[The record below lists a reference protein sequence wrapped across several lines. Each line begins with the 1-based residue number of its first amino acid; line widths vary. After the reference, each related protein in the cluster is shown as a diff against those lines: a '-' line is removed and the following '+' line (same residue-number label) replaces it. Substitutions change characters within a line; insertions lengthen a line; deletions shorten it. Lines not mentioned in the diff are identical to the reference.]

1 MRKPRV
7 WRGIALGL
15 IVGLIAVG
23 GAQAV
28 HAETAS
34 SPHYQITETQFGSSQ
49 QSCSGQYCAQTSIG
63 LPTSGVPEASNGTAK
78 FEDITNNEP
87 LLDMIIE
94 SGDSNLGTLTTQKT
108 ATKTTTIKI
117 RSYLIGGGY
126 ALQIIGDPPKFNGHT
141 LSTPTTP
148 TDSKAGTEQFGINAV
163 ANTSPN
169 VGANP
174 VQVPDGQQIFGI
186 AAPGYETANKFKY
199 SSGDTVGK
207 GVTSS
212 GHTDYTLSMIVNIS
226 NATPAGHYS
235 GDFMAIVVPVY

>member
-1 MRKPRV
+1 MQKQRV

-15 IVGLIAVG
+15 VVGLIAVG
-23 GAQAV
+23 GASAV
-28 HAETAS
+28 HAETAT

-49 QSCSGQYCAQTSIG
+49 QSCSGQYCAQTTIG
-63 LPTSGVPEASNGTAK
+63 SPATGSQAGTSTAT

-94 SGDSNLGTLTTQKT
+94 PGDSNLGVLTTQHT
-108 ATKTTTIKI
+108 ATKITTIKI

-126 ALQIIGDPPKFNGHT
+126 ELQIIGDPPKFNGHT
-141 LSTPTTP
+141 LNTPTTP
-148 TDSKAGTEQFGINAV
+148 TNSVAGTEQFGINAV
-163 ANTSPN
+163 ANTSPT

-186 AAPGYETANKFKY
+186 AMPDYQTANKFKY
-199 SSGDTVGK
+199 VSGDTVAK
-207 GVTSS
+207 GVTDS

-226 NATPAGHYS
+226 NVTPAGHYS
-235 GDFMAIVVPVY
+235 GDFMALVVPVY